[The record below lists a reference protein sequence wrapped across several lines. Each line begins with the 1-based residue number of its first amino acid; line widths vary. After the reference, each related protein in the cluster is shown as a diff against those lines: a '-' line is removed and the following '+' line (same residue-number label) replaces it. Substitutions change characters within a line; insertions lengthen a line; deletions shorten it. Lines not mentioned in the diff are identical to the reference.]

1 METNLYCDA
10 KQVSIVFRFS
20 KEKKE
25 NDGFCQF
32 QEFATLSSFLERE
45 IFKGTKVVCSKSQK
59 KNALTGSSSVIFQNS
74 FIFISHS
81 QNCCHSFTIMWKSLA
96 CYSTFKEIEM
106 TLHINHHISLFII
119 VLLFYLLCVSKMLH
133 IMQPP
138 HFPIEK
144 AGLLI
149 QVFG

>member
-59 KNALTGSSSVIFQNS
+59 KNALTGSSSAIFQNS
-74 FIFISHS
+74 FAMGYHFYFSFLELLS
-81 QNCCHSFTIMWKSLA
+81 QF
-96 CYSTFKEIEM
+96 YDYVEI
-106 TLHINHHISLFII
+106 ISLLFNFQGNRNDSAYQSSYFIVYHSI
-119 VLLFYLLCVSKMLH
+119 IILLFVCIKNVTYHATPSFSH
-133 IMQPP
+133 
-138 HFPIEK
+138 
-144 AGLLI
+144 
-149 QVFG
+149 

>member
-96 CYSTFKEIEM
+96 CYSTFKEIM
-106 TLHINHHISLFII
+106 TAYQSSYFIVYHILYFLACNIKNVTYHATPSFSH
-119 VLLFYLLCVSKMLH
+119 
-133 IMQPP
+133 
-138 HFPIEK
+138 
-144 AGLLI
+144 
-149 QVFG
+149 

>member
-45 IFKGTKVVCSKSQK
+45 IFEGTKVVLKVTEKECFYRQQHQRHLSKFFHFYFSFLELLSQFYDY
-59 KNALTGSSSVIFQNS
+59 V
-74 FIFISHS
+74 
-81 QNCCHSFTIMWKSLA
+81 
-96 CYSTFKEIEM
+96 EI
-106 TLHINHHISLFII
+106 ISLLFNFQGNRNDSAYQSSYFIVYHSI
-119 VLLFYLLCVSKMLH
+119 IILLFVCIKNVTYHATPSFSH
-133 IMQPP
+133 
-138 HFPIEK
+138 
-144 AGLLI
+144 
-149 QVFG
+149 

>member
-45 IFKGTKVVCSKSQK
+45 IFEGTKVVLKVTEKECFYRQQHQRHLSKFFHFYFSFLELLSQFYDY
-59 KNALTGSSSVIFQNS
+59 V
-74 FIFISHS
+74 
-81 QNCCHSFTIMWKSLA
+81 
-96 CYSTFKEIEM
+96 EI
-106 TLHINHHISLFII
+106 ISLLFNFQGNRNDSAHQSSYFIVYHSI
-119 VLLFYLLCVSKMLH
+119 IILLFVCIKNVTYHATPSFSH
-133 IMQPP
+133 
-138 HFPIEK
+138 
-144 AGLLI
+144 
-149 QVFG
+149 

>member
-45 IFKGTKVVCSKSQK
+45 IFEGTKVVLKVTEKECFNRQQQRHLSKFFHFYFSFLELLSQFYDY
-59 KNALTGSSSVIFQNS
+59 V
-74 FIFISHS
+74 
-81 QNCCHSFTIMWKSLA
+81 
-96 CYSTFKEIEM
+96 EI
-106 TLHINHHISLFII
+106 ISLLFNFQGNRNDSAYQSSYFIVYHSI
-119 VLLFYLLCVSKMLH
+119 IILLFVCIKNVTYHATPSFSH
-133 IMQPP
+133 
-138 HFPIEK
+138 
-144 AGLLI
+144 
-149 QVFG
+149 